1 MYASSDGREGTSLSQ
16 QGVDTGCRSVENRLN
31 YVSYNSVYRS
41 ESQSEYRLR
50 RLTRSLALWY
60 GRGRHLLYSSP
71 SGPMAHADILPRLI
85 ALRDEIRRHDYL
97 YYVKDRP
104 EISDS
109 QYDHLF
115 QELVELER
123 AHPELVSP
131 DSPSQRVGTP
141 PLTELVKVPHEQ
153 PMLSLDSIVD
163 RSEVQ
168 AFDQRMKRELE
179 APSIEYSV
187 EPKFDG
193 LSVELM
199 YDHGI
204 FTRGATRGDGTTGE
218 DVTVNLRTIRSLPL
232 QLHTQSGLSD
242 HLVVRGEVYMRLD
255 DFQALNRRVTERGGD
270 AFANPR
276 NAASGSLRQLDSTIT
291 ATRPLVMTCYEI
303 MAQSEPVPPT
313 HWDELERLSHWGL
326 PVPLPEHRRL
336 CASIDEVIDFH
347 RETES
352 IRDQLPYEIDG
363 VVVKVNRRDWQDR
376 LGMKSRSPRWAIAYK
391 FTPRKEITIVQ
402 DIAVSVGRTG
412 TLTPVALLKP
422 VEVGGVTISRATLHN
437 ADEVARKDIRIGDTI
452 KVERAGD
459 VIPAVAER
467 VPIPGEQRTAPFSMP
482 DYCPVCGSS
491 VGREGAYFYCTGQLV
506 CGAQLKGAIEHFAS
520 KHALNIEGLGKK
532 TVAQLVEKGLVRSL
546 ADLYRLTNAELL
558 QLEGFA
564 DRSATLLL
572 ESIAGS
578 KTVSL
583 DRFLMGL
590 GIRQVGQH
598 IAKVL
603 AREFGSLEEIISAD
617 RERFQQIREI
627 GPEISESL
635 VVYWSEPRNR
645 GVIAQLQE
653 SGVQIAPGMA
663 TGDRKKFLLAGK
675 TFIFTG
681 ELDHFTRDGAQQAVE
696 AAGAR
701 VSSSVSKKTSYLVV
715 GRDPGSKLARARRLG
730 VTILTE
736 QDFAALIEKDENGL
750 S

>member
-1 MYASSDGREGTSLSQ
+1 
-16 QGVDTGCRSVENRLN
+16 
-31 YVSYNSVYRS
+31 
-41 ESQSEYRLR
+41 
-50 RLTRSLALWY
+50 
-60 GRGRHLLYSSP
+60 
-71 SGPMAHADILPRLI
+71 MAHADIIARLT
-85 ALRDEIRRHDYL
+85 ALRNEIRRHDIL
-97 YYVKDRP
+97 YYVKDKP
-104 EISDS
+104 EISDTE
-109 QYDHLF
+109 YDRLF
-115 QELVELER
+115 RDLIDLER
-123 AHPELVSP
+123 LHPELVTP
-131 DSPSQRVGTP
+131 DSPTQRVGAP
-141 PLTELVKVPHEQ
+141 PLKELIKVPHEQ

-163 RSEVQ
+163 QSEVE

-179 APSIEYSV
+179 TPSVEYSA

-193 LSVELM
+193 LSVELL

-204 FTRGATRGDGTTGE
+204 FTRGATRGDGTIGE
-218 DVTVNLRTIRSLPL
+218 DVTINLRTIRSLPL
-232 QLHTQSGLSD
+232 QLKAQSGLPD

-255 DFQALNRRVTERGGD
+255 DFQVLNRRMTERGDD

-291 ATRPLVMTCYEI
+291 ATRPLVVTCYEI
-303 MAQSEPVPPT
+303 MAVSTPVPPT
-313 HWDELERLSHWGL
+313 HWEELETLAQWGL
-326 PVPLPEHRRL
+326 PVPVLRRL
-336 CASIDEVIDFH
+336 CASIDQVMTFH

-352 IRDQLPYEIDG
+352 MRDQLPFEIDG
-363 VVVKVNRRDWQDR
+363 VVVKVNRRDWQGR

-391 FTPRKEITIVQ
+391 FAARKEITVVQ
-402 DIAVSVGRTG
+402 DIVVSVGRTG

-437 ADEVARKDIRIGDTI
+437 ADEVARKDVRIGDTV

-459 VIPAVAER
+459 VIPAIAER
-467 VPIPGEQRTAPFSMP
+467 VPVPGEQRSAPFGMP
-482 DYCPVCGSS
+482 DHCPVCGSK

-532 TVAQLVEKGLVRSL
+532 TVAQLVDEGLVRSL
-546 ADLYRLTNAELL
+546 ADLYNLTKANLVK
-558 QLEGFA
+558 LEGFA

-572 ESIAGS
+572 DSIAGS
-578 KTVSL
+578 KTVPL

-603 AREFGSLEEIISAD
+603 AREFGSLEEIMSAD
-617 RERFQQIREI
+617 RERFQQVREI

-645 GVIAQLQE
+645 DVVTQLQE
-653 SGVQIAPGMA
+653 SGVQVAPGMA
-663 TGDRKKFLLAGK
+663 MRGRRDSSLMGK
-675 TFIFTG
+675 TFVFTG
-681 ELDHFTRDGAQQAVE
+681 GLDHFTRDEAQQAVE

-701 VSSSVSKKTSYLVV
+701 VSSSVSKKTSYVV
-715 GRDPGSKLARARRLG
+715 AGRDPGSKLDQARTLG

-736 QDFAALIEKDENGL
+736 QEFATLIGKDEKGL

>member
-1 MYASSDGREGTSLSQ
+1 
-16 QGVDTGCRSVENRLN
+16 
-31 YVSYNSVYRS
+31 
-41 ESQSEYRLR
+41 
-50 RLTRSLALWY
+50 
-60 GRGRHLLYSSP
+60 
-71 SGPMAHADILPRLI
+71 MAHADILARLN
-85 ALRDEIRRHDYL
+85 ALKGEIRRHDYL

-109 QYDHLF
+109 QYDRLF
-115 QELVELER
+115 RELVDLEQ
-123 AHPELVSP
+123 AHPELVTT
-131 DSPSQRVGTP
+131 DSPSQRVGAP
-141 PLTELVKVPHEQ
+141 PLEELIKVPHEQ
-153 PMLSLDSIVD
+153 SMLSLDSIVD
-163 RSEVQ
+163 QNEVQ
-168 AFDQRMKRELE
+168 TFDQRMKRELE
-179 APSIEYSV
+179 IPSVEYCA

-193 LSVELM
+193 LSVELR

-232 QLHTQSGLSD
+232 QLQAQSGLPD

-255 DFQALNRRVTERGGD
+255 DFQTLNRRITEQGGD

-276 NAASGSLRQLDSTIT
+276 NAASGSLRQLNSTIT
-291 ATRPLVMTCYEI
+291 ASRPLVVTCYEI
-303 MAQSEPVPPT
+303 MALSTAAPPT
-313 HWDELERLSHWGL
+313 HWDELETLSQWGL
-326 PVPLPEHRRL
+326 PVPTHRRL
-336 CASIDEVIDFH
+336 CTSIDEVTAFH
-347 RETES
+347 HETGS
-352 IRDQLPYEIDG
+352 MRDQLPYEIDG
-363 VVVKVNRRDWQDR
+363 VVVKVNRRDWQSR

-402 DIAVSVGRTG
+402 DIVVSVGRTG

-437 ADEVARKDIRIGDTI
+437 ADEVARKDVRIGDTV

-459 VIPAVAER
+459 VIPAIAER
-467 VPIPGEQRTAPFSMP
+467 IPIPGEQRRDAFCMP
-482 DYCPVCGSS
+482 DHCPVCGST

-506 CGAQLKGAIEHFAS
+506 CGAQLKGSIEHFSS

-532 TVAQLVEKGLVRSL
+532 TVAQLVDQGLVRSL
-546 ADLYRLTNAELL
+546 ADLYRLTKDDLIKL
-558 QLEGFA
+558 DGFA

-572 ESIAGS
+572 ESIAGN

-603 AREFGSLEEIISAD
+603 AREFGSLDEIMSAD
-617 RERFQQIREI
+617 RERLQQIREI

-635 VVYWSEPRNR
+635 EVYWSEPHNR
-645 GVIAQLQE
+645 EIIVQLQE
-653 SGVQIAPGMA
+653 LGVQVARGMGSA
-663 TGDRKKFLLAGK
+663 DRRKSPLMGK
-675 TFIFTG
+675 TFVFTG
-681 ELDHFTRDGAQQAVE
+681 GLDHFTRDGAQQAVE
-696 AAGAR
+696 TVGGR
-701 VSSSVSKKTSYLVV
+701 VSSSVSKKTSYVV
-715 GRDPGSKLARARRLG
+715 AGRDPGSKLDQARTLG

-736 QDFAALIEKDENGL
+736 QEFSSLIGKDEKGL

>member
-1 MYASSDGREGTSLSQ
+1 MT
-16 QGVDTGCRSVENRLN
+16 
-31 YVSYNSVYRS
+31 
-41 ESQSEYRLR
+41 
-50 RLTRSLALWY
+50 
-60 GRGRHLLYSSP
+60 
-71 SGPMAHADILPRLI
+71 HADILAKLI

-97 YYVKDRP
+97 YYVRDRP

-109 QYDHLF
+109 QYDRLF
-115 QELVELER
+115 RELVELEQ
-123 AHPELVSP
+123 AHPELVTP
-131 DSPSQRVGTP
+131 DSPSQRVGAP
-141 PLTELVKVPHEQ
+141 PLQELVKVPHEQ
-153 PMLSLDSIVD
+153 PMLSLDSIVEQSD
-163 RSEVQ
+163 VQ

-179 APSIEYSV
+179 ALSVEYSA

-232 QLHTQSGLSD
+232 QLHAQSSLPD

-255 DFQALNRRVTERGGD
+255 DFQALNRRITERGDD

-291 ATRPLVMTCYEI
+291 ATRPLVVTCYEI
-303 MAQSEPVPPT
+303 MAVSTPVPPT
-313 HWDELERLSHWGL
+313 HWDELETLTQWGL
-326 PVPLPEHRRL
+326 PAPVLRRL
-336 CASIDEVIDFH
+336 CASIDEVMAFH

-352 IRDQLPYEIDG
+352 MRDQLPYEIDG
-363 VVVKVNRRDWQDR
+363 VVVKVNRRDWQGR

-402 DIAVSVGRTG
+402 DIVVSVGRTG
-412 TLTPVALLKP
+412 TLTPIALLKP

-437 ADEVARKDIRIGDTI
+437 ADEVARKDIRICDTV

-459 VIPAVAER
+459 VIPAIAER
-467 VPIPGEQRTAPFSMP
+467 VPVPGEQRRTPFCMP
-482 DYCPVCGSS
+482 NHCPVCGSS

-532 TVAQLVEKGLVRSL
+532 TVAQLVDEGLVRSL
-546 ADLYRLTNAELL
+546 ADLYRLTKADLVAL
-558 QLEGFA
+558 DGFA
-564 DRSATLLL
+564 DRSATLLS
-572 ESIAGS
+572 ESVAGS

-603 AREFGSLEEIISAD
+603 AREFWSLEEIMSAD

-635 VVYWSEPRNR
+635 VVYWSEPHNR
-645 GVIAQLQE
+645 EVIAQLQE
-653 SGVQIAPGMA
+653 SGVQVAPGMA
-663 TGDRKKFLLAGK
+663 TGDRKQSPLAGK
-675 TFIFTG
+675 TFVFTG
-681 ELDHFTRDGAQQAVE
+681 GLDHFTRDGAQQAVE
-696 AAGAR
+696 EAGAR
-701 VSSSVSKKTSYLVV
+701 VSSSVSKKTSYLVA
-715 GRDPGSKLARARRLG
+715 GRDPGSKLDQARTLG

-736 QDFAALIEKDENGL
+736 QEFAALIGKDKNGL

>member
-1 MYASSDGREGTSLSQ
+1 
-16 QGVDTGCRSVENRLN
+16 
-31 YVSYNSVYRS
+31 
-41 ESQSEYRLR
+41 
-50 RLTRSLALWY
+50 
-60 GRGRHLLYSSP
+60 
-71 SGPMAHADILPRLI
+71 MAHADILARLI

-97 YYVKDRP
+97 YYVQDRP

-109 QYDHLF
+109 QYDRLF
-115 QELVELER
+115 RELVELEQ
-123 AHPELVSP
+123 AHPELVTP
-131 DSPSQRVGTP
+131 DSPSQRVGAP
-141 PLTELVKVPHEQ
+141 PLVALLKVPHEQ

-163 RSEVQ
+163 QSEVQ

-179 APSIEYSV
+179 TTSVEYSA

-199 YDHGI
+199 YEHGI

-232 QLHTQSGLSD
+232 QLHAQSGLPD

-255 DFQALNRRVTERGGD
+255 DFQALNRRMTERGD
-270 AFANPR
+270 EAFANPR

-291 ATRPLVMTCYEI
+291 ATRPLVVTCYEI
-303 MAQSEPVPPT
+303 MAVSMPVPPT
-313 HWDELERLSHWGL
+313 HWDELEQLAQWGL
-326 PVPLPEHRRL
+326 PAPALRQL
-336 CASIDEVIDFH
+336 CVSIDEVVAFH

-352 IRDQLPYEIDG
+352 MRDQLPYEIDG
-363 VVVKVNRRDWQDR
+363 VVVKVNRRDWQGR

-391 FTPRKEITIVQ
+391 FTPRKEVTIVQ
-402 DIAVSVGRTG
+402 DIVVSVGRTG

-437 ADEVARKDIRIGDTI
+437 ADEVARKDIRIGDTV

-459 VIPAVAER
+459 VIPAIAER
-467 VPIPGEQRTAPFSMP
+467 VPIPGEQRRTPFRMP
-482 DYCPVCGSS
+482 DHCPVCGSS

-532 TVAQLVEKGLVRSL
+532 TVAQLVDKGLVRSL
-546 ADLYRLTNAELL
+546 ADLYRLANADLV

-564 DRSATLLL
+564 DRSATLLV

-598 IAKVL
+598 IAKIL
-603 AREFGSLEEIISAD
+603 AREFGSLEEIMSAD
-617 RERFQQIREI
+617 RERFQQIHEI

-645 GVIAQLQE
+645 EVIAQLQE
-653 SGVQIAPGMA
+653 SGVQVAPGMA
-663 TGDRKKFLLAGK
+663 TGDWRKSRLAGK
-675 TFIFTG
+675 TFAFTG
-681 ELDHFTRDGAQQAVE
+681 GLNHFTRDGAQQAVE

-715 GRDPGSKLARARRLG
+715 GQDPGSKLDQARTLG
-730 VTILTE
+730 VTSLTE
-736 QDFAALIEKDENGL
+736 EEFAALIGKDEKGL

>member
-1 MYASSDGREGTSLSQ
+1 
-16 QGVDTGCRSVENRLN
+16 
-31 YVSYNSVYRS
+31 
-41 ESQSEYRLR
+41 
-50 RLTRSLALWY
+50 
-60 GRGRHLLYSSP
+60 
-71 SGPMAHADILPRLI
+71 MAHADILARLI
-85 ALRDEIRRHDYL
+85 ALRAEIRRHDYL
-97 YYVKDRP
+97 YYSKDHP

-109 QYDHLF
+109 QYDRLF
-115 QELVELER
+115 RELAELEQ
-123 AHPELVSP
+123 AHPELVTP
-131 DSPSQRVGTP
+131 DSPSQRVGAP
-141 PLTELVKVPHEQ
+141 PLQELVKVPHEQ

-163 RSEVQ
+163 QSEVQ
-168 AFDQRMKRELE
+168 AFDQRMKRALE
-179 APSIEYSV
+179 TPSVEYSA

-193 LSVELM
+193 LSVELT

-232 QLHTQSGLSD
+232 QLHAQSGLPD

-255 DFQALNRRVTERGGD
+255 DFQSLNRRMTERGDD

-291 ATRPLVMTCYEI
+291 ATRPLVVTCYEI
-303 MAQSEPVPPT
+303 MALSRPAPPT
-313 HWDELERLSHWGL
+313 HWDELETLAQWGL
-326 PVPLPEHRRL
+326 PAPVLRQL
-336 CASIDEVIDFH
+336 CASIDEVMAFH
-347 RETES
+347 RKTES
-352 IRDQLPYEIDG
+352 MRDQLPYEIDG

-391 FTPRKEITIVQ
+391 FKPRKEITIVQ
-402 DIAVSVGRTG
+402 DIVVSVGRTG

-437 ADEVARKDIRIGDTI
+437 ADEVARKDIRIGDTV

-459 VIPAVAER
+459 VIPAIAER
-467 VPIPGEQRTAPFSMP
+467 VPVPGEQRSTPFYMP
-482 DYCPVCGSS
+482 NHCPVCGSS

-520 KHALNIEGLGKK
+520 KHAFNIEGLGKN
-532 TVAQLVEKGLVRSL
+532 TVAQLVDERLVRSL
-546 ADLYRLTNAELL
+546 GDLYHLTKADLVA
-558 QLEGFA
+558 LEGFA

-603 AREFGSLEEIISAD
+603 TREFGSLEEIMSAD

-635 VVYWSEPRNR
+635 VVYCSEPHNR
-645 GVIAQLQE
+645 EVIAQLQE
-653 SGVQIAPGMA
+653 SGVQVAPGMA
-663 TGDRKKFLLAGK
+663 TGDRRKSPLAGK
-675 TFIFTG
+675 TFVFTG
-681 ELDHFTRDGAQQAVE
+681 GLDHFTRDGAQQAVE

-715 GRDPGSKLARARRLG
+715 GRDPGSKLDQARTLG

-736 QDFAALIEKDENGL
+736 QEFAALIGKDEKGL
-750 S
+750 N

>member
-1 MYASSDGREGTSLSQ
+1 
-16 QGVDTGCRSVENRLN
+16 
-31 YVSYNSVYRS
+31 
-41 ESQSEYRLR
+41 
-50 RLTRSLALWY
+50 
-60 GRGRHLLYSSP
+60 
-71 SGPMAHADILPRLI
+71 MAHADILARLI
-85 ALRDEIRRHDYL
+85 ALRAEIRRHDYL
-97 YYVKDRP
+97 YYSKDRP

-109 QYDHLF
+109 QYDRLF
-115 QELVELER
+115 RELVELEQ
-123 AHPELVSP
+123 AHPELVTP
-131 DSPSQRVGTP
+131 DSPSQRVGAP
-141 PLTELVKVPHEQ
+141 PLQELAKVPHEQ

-163 RSEVQ
+163 QSEVQ
-168 AFDQRMKRELE
+168 AFDQRMKRALE
-179 APSIEYSV
+179 TPSVEYSA

-232 QLHTQSGLSD
+232 QLHAQSGLPD

-255 DFQALNRRVTERGGD
+255 DFQALNRRMTERGDD

-291 ATRPLVMTCYEI
+291 STRPLVVTCYEI
-303 MAQSEPVPPT
+303 MALSRPVPPT
-313 HWDELERLSHWGL
+313 HWDELETLAQWGL
-326 PVPLPEHRRL
+326 PAPVLRRL
-336 CASIDEVIDFH
+336 CASIDEVMAFH

-352 IRDQLPYEIDG
+352 MRDQLPYEIDG
-363 VVVKVNRRDWQDR
+363 VVVKVNRRDWQGR

-391 FTPRKEITIVQ
+391 FRPRKEITIVQ
-402 DIAVSVGRTG
+402 DIVVSVGRTG

-437 ADEVARKDIRIGDTI
+437 ADEVARKDIRIGDTV

-459 VIPAVAER
+459 VIPAIAER
-467 VPIPGEQRTAPFSMP
+467 VPVPGEQRSTLFYMP
-482 DYCPVCGSS
+482 NHCPICGSS
-491 VGREGAYFYCTGQLV
+491 VGREGAYYYCTGQLV

-520 KHALNIEGLGKK
+520 KQALNIEGLGKK
-532 TVAQLVEKGLVRSL
+532 TVAQLVDERLVRSL
-546 ADLYRLTNAELL
+546 ADLYRLTKADLVA
-558 QLEGFA
+558 LEGFA

-603 AREFGSLEEIISAD
+603 AREFGSLDEIMSAD

-635 VVYWSEPRNR
+635 VVYWSEPHNR
-645 GVIAQLQE
+645 EVIAQLQE
-653 SGVQIAPGMA
+653 SGVQVAPGMA
-663 TGDRKKFLLAGK
+663 TGKRSKSPLAGK
-675 TFIFTG
+675 TFVFTG
-681 ELDHFTRDGAQQAVE
+681 GLDHFTRDGAQQAVE

-715 GRDPGSKLARARRLG
+715 GQDPGSKLDQARALG

-736 QDFAALIEKDENGL
+736 QEFAALIGEGEKGL
-750 S
+750 N